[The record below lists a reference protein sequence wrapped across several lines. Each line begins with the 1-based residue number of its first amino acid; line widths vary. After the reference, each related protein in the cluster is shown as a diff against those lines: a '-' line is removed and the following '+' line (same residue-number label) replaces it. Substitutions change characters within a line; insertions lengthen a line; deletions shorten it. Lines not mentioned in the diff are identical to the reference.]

1 MRVKDTDNQL
11 SVWEETTLKEEQQKP
26 LLHFT
31 IPQNNLLEWS
41 SKDLINCESTNY
53 YKGVDSSTLRTVVW
67 LIVLN

>member
-31 IPQNNLLEWS
+31 IPQNNLLE
-41 SKDLINCESTNY
+41 
-53 YKGVDSSTLRTVVW
+53 
-67 LIVLN
+67 